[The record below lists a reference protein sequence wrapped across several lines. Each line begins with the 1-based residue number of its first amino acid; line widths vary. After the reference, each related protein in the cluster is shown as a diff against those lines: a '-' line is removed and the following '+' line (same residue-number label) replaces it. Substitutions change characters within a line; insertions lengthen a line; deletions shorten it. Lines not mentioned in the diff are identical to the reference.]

1 MTNIVETD
9 VLVVG
14 GGPAGGSSAVFLAKH
29 GIAPLVI
36 LRNESTADTPRAHI
50 TNQRT
55 MECLRDAGLE
65 EACMKM
71 ASPSDHIAHSFWL
84 RSMVGDELG
93 RVWSWGADPERMGE
107 YRAASP
113 CVMNDLPQTYLEPIL
128 LNEAQRL
135 GARVRFGWEL
145 QSVVQDADGVTA
157 TVMDRAIGEPITIR
171 ARYMIG
177 ADGARSRAVEQL
189 GLRLVGKHGLANVF
203 NLLCDIDLGSHVEH
217 RHGSLYSVIQP
228 GSSYWA
234 PVGVFRM
241 VRPWNRWLVALIVPA
256 MADKPE
262 PTNEDFQT
270 RLHELVGDP
279 AIPVKILSTSL
290 WTVNDVYAE
299 QYSVGRVF
307 CMGDAVHRHPPTN
320 GLGSNTCVQDAF
332 NLAWKMAYV
341 LQGKAK
347 AALLDSYDAERQPV
361 GKQIVSRANKSM
373 LQNNHIWDLFGS
385 GTRNET
391 GETDPDALFATPEG
405 RAAFAEA
412 ADLMRYEYHAHGVEM
427 TRRYQSGAIV
437 AEMTEELALSTDAE
451 LDYIPSTRPGST
463 LPHAWLVER
472 RPSPLVSTLDVAGKA
487 RFALLTGHGGEGWRG
502 AAAAAGAC
510 HGIDVEVVSIG
521 PRLDYEDPYRSW
533 AKLREVDESGC
544 VLVRPDLVVAW
555 RCRAMPENPQEALTA
570 ALAQI
575 LG

>member
-1 MTNIVETD
+1 MTNLVETD

-14 GGPAGGSSAVFLAKH
+14 GGPAGGSFAVFLAKH

-36 LRNESTADTPRAHI
+36 LRHESTADTPRAHI
-50 TNQRT
+50 TNQRA

-65 EACMKM
+65 AACMEM
-71 ASPSDHIAHSFWL
+71 ASPPDHIAHSFWL

-93 RVWSWGADPERMGE
+93 RVWSWGSDPARMGE

-128 LNEAQRL
+128 LTEAQRL

-145 QSVVQDADGVTA
+145 QSFVQDPDGVTA
-157 TVMDRAIGEPITIR
+157 TVIDRAIGEPITIR

-177 ADGARSRAVEQL
+177 ADGARSRVIDQL
-189 GLRLVGKHGLANVF
+189 GVPLVGMHGLANVF
-203 NLLCDIDLGSHVEH
+203 NVLCDIELGPNVEH

-241 VRPWNRWLVALIVPA
+241 VRPWNRWLVALIVPVVA
-256 MADKPE
+256 GKPE
-262 PTNEDFQT
+262 PTLEDFRA

-299 QYSVGRVF
+299 RYSVGRVF

-320 GLGSNTCVQDAF
+320 GLGSNTCIQDAF

-347 AALLDSYDAERQPV
+347 TALLDSYDAERQPV

-373 LQNNHIWDLFGS
+373 LQNNYIWDLFGG
-385 GTRNET
+385 GTRSET
-391 GETDPDALFATPEG
+391 GEADAEAVFATPDG
-405 RAAFAEA
+405 RAALAEA
-412 ADLMRYEYHAHGVEM
+412 AELMRYEYHAHGVEM
-427 TRRYQSGAIV
+427 TRRYQSGALV
-437 AEMTEELALSTDAE
+437 DETTEAPASPLDPELH
-451 LDYIPSTRPGST
+451 YVPSTRPGST
-463 LPHAWLVER
+463 LPHAWLVQR
-472 RPSPLVSTLDVAGKA
+472 HPSPLLSTLDVAGKA
-487 RFALLTGHGGEGWRG
+487 RFTLLTGHGGEGWRQ
-502 AAAAAGAC
+502 AAAIAGER
-510 HGIDVEVVSIG
+510 HGIDIKVVSIG

-533 AKLREVDESGC
+533 SKLREIDESGC

-555 RCRAMPENPQEALTA
+555 RCQAVPEDPQEALAA
-570 ALAQI
+570 ALARM